1 MCLHPKCLLVLCWF
15 PAVAGQCMEAFDRLF
30 LSSGQNTARA
40 VQREPDNYQP
50 CSWFWLCSFTCSKFI
65 SFFRS
70 TNQHARQDHWPDLSL
85 HSSSS
90 HMQDKELDPQKE
102 QHLPSYMV
110 CITHA
115 GKHWGVFQQHMV
127 SSVGSTVSCPLW
139 QRHHRLTSHAL
150 LQDMLVGHCGEGW
163 MLAARSVH

>member
-1 MCLHPKCLLVLCWF
+1 MPFGPCPVLIPSCSWAVYGSLWQALFEFRPKHCQGCAERTRQL
-15 PAVAGQCMEAFDRLF
+15 
-30 LSSGQNTARA
+30 
-40 VQREPDNYQP
+40 QP

-70 TNQHARQDHWPDLSL
+70 TNQHARQDHRPDLSL
-85 HSSSS
+85 HSSNS

-102 QHLPSYMV
+102 QHLPSYMA

-163 MLAARSVH
+163 MLAAQSVH